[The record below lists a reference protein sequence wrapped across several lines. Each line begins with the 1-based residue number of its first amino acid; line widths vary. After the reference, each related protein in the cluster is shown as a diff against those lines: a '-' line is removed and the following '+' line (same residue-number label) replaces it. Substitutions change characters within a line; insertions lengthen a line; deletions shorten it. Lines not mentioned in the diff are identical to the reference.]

1 MFYEKDARNLLGV
14 FPKTKD
20 GTPKETV
27 DVTITSP
34 PYWNLKDYGYK
45 GQIGYNQSYSQ
56 YPTGS

>member
-27 DVTITSP
+27 DATITSP
-34 PYWNLKDYGYK
+34 PYWNLKDYGY
-45 GQIGYNQSYSQ
+45 
-56 YPTGS
+56 